1 MSKEEIVKAIQQCAA
16 KLGRTPN
23 LRDLRLTGGVSEPIL
38 YTRFGG
44 LAKALIAAG
53 LEVNGP
59 GFNQPESTLLLDW
72 AGVARK
78 LKKIPSVHEYG
89 SEGRFSISPFQNRY
103 RRWAAVA
110 DAFRRFAL
118 ETKIETAWQDVLALG
133 DAQTIKARKAARAGV
148 QKRVRKG
155 PVFNDRTFY
164 GRPLP
169 LPELVHEPVNELG
182 VVFVFGMLA
191 RKLGFV
197 VLHLQPA
204 FPDCEALR
212 ETIRGHWQRVR
223 IEFEFESRNFLR
235 HRHKKNGCDMIIC
248 WRHNWRDCPANIEVL
263 ELNKVLH
270 KVLNDG
276 VHNGLHEELDNT
288 VAEIPRQSTNR

>member
-1 MSKEEIVKAIQQCAA
+1 MTKEEVVKAIQQCAA

-38 YTRFGG
+38 YSRFGG

-72 AGVARK
+72 AGAARA
-78 LKKIPSVHEYG
+78 LKKVPSVHEYA
-89 SEGRFSISPFQNRY
+89 SLGRFSISPFQTRY
-103 RRWAAVA
+103 RRWAAVPE
-110 DAFRRFAL
+110 AFRRFAH
-118 ETKIETAWQDVLALG
+118 ETKIEAEWQDVLTLG
-133 DAQTIKARKAARAGV
+133 ATRAAKDRRAARAGV

-248 WRHNWRDCPANIEVL
+248 WRDNWPECPANIEVL
-263 ELNKVLH
+263 ELNKVLR

-276 VHNGLHEELDNT
+276 LHNALHEELDDT
-288 VAEIPRQSTNR
+288 VKEISGE

>member
-1 MSKEEIVKAIQQCAA
+1 MTKEEVVKAIQQCAA
-16 KLGRTPN
+16 MLGRTPN

-38 YTRFGG
+38 YSRFGG

-72 AGVARK
+72 AGVARNM
-78 LKKIPSVHEYG
+78 KKVPSVHEYA
-89 SEGRFSISPFQNRY
+89 SLGRFSISPFQTRY
-103 RRWAAVA
+103 RRWTAVPE
-110 DAFRRFAL
+110 AFRRFAH
-118 ETKIETAWQDVLALG
+118 ETKIESAWQDVLTLG
-133 DAQTIKARKAARAGV
+133 ATRAAKDRRAARAGV

-169 LPELVHEPVNELG
+169 LPELVHEPMNELG

-248 WRHNWRDCPANIEVL
+248 WRDNWPECPANIEVL
-263 ELNKVLH
+263 ELNKVLR

-276 VHNGLHEELDNT
+276 LHNGLHEETHNALQ
-288 VAEIPRQSTNR
+288 EIPGQQP

>member
-1 MSKEEIVKAIQQCAA
+1 MA
-16 KLGRTPN
+16 GRAH
-23 LRDLRLTGGVSEPIL
+23 S
-38 YTRFGG
+38 
-44 LAKALIAAG
+44 
-53 LEVNGP
+53 
-59 GFNQPESTLLLDW
+59 
-72 AGVARK
+72 
-78 LKKIPSVHEYG
+78 
-89 SEGRFSISPFQNRY
+89 GRNSRGKD
-103 RRWAAVA
+103 R
-110 DAFRRFAL
+110 
-118 ETKIETAWQDVLALG
+118 G
-133 DAQTIKARKAARAGV
+133 AARAGV

-248 WRHNWRDCPANIEVL
+248 WSDNWPECPANIEVL
-263 ELNKVLH
+263 ELNKVLR

-276 VHNGLHEELDNT
+276 PHD
-288 VAEIPRQSTNR
+288 EIYKTLPEIQGGSHGQEDTK